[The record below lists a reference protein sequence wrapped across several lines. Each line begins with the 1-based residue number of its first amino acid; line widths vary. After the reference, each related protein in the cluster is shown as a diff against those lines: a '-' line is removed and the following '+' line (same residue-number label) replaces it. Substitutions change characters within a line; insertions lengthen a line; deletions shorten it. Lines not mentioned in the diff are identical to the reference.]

1 MGLDVAIP
9 DTALRDCS
17 DLREKTIRIGRMGR
31 AFAIFRVECVFVYT
45 TGLLPTNQKH
55 DSALLLKLLRFMD
68 TPQYLRRRVFPHS
81 PTLKFAGLLPPL
93 RTRSHPLSADPSDLA
108 VGTVRWGAQA
118 KPGKVDLGL
127 KELADYPHRLQG
139 KKPALF
145 QVVKTTPRLRLEV
158 VEREEIEEYYGFE
171 AEKVDSLVT
180 LLKDSVGVTRI
191 ALSRHAPPYNKL
203 EGEIKSTVAGT
214 KSLLT
219 IFGGPRH
226 GVSELLSKEK
236 GPLKE
241 HIDFWVNTVPQ
252 QGTETVRLEEA
263 ILTSLTL
270 LNNAVGNL
278 VAKPG
283 YHQ

>member
-1 MGLDVAIP
+1 LGLD

-31 AFAIFRVECVFVYT
+31 SFAIFRVEHIFVYA
-45 TGLLPTNQKH
+45 TGMLPANQKH

-93 RTRSHPLSADPSDLA
+93 RTRSHPLSADHSDLS
-108 VGTVRWGAQA
+108 VGDVRWGAQA
-118 KPGKVDLGL
+118 KPGKIDLGL
-127 KELADYPHRLQG
+127 NELVDYPHRLQG

-145 QVVKTTPRLRLEV
+145 QVVKAAPRPRLEV
-158 VEREEIEEYYGFE
+158 VERDEIEEYYGFE
-171 AEKVDSLVT
+171 AEKVDSLAT

-191 ALSRHAPPYNKL
+191 ALSRHAPPYSKL
-203 EGEIKSTVAGT
+203 EGEIRSTVAGT
-214 KSLLT
+214 KSLLA

-236 GPLKE
+236 DSLKE
-241 HIDFWVNTVPQ
+241 HIDFWINTVPQ

-263 ILTSLTL
+263 ILTSLAL
-270 LNNAVGNL
+270 LNNAVGNQ

>member
-31 AFAIFRVECVFVYT
+31 AFAIFRVERVFVYT
-45 TGLLPTNQKH
+45 TEMLPESQKH

-93 RTRSHPLSADPSDLA
+93 RTRSHPLSTDYSVLS
-108 VGTVRWGAQA
+108 VGDVRWGAQA
-118 KPGKVDLGL
+118 KPGKIDLGL
-127 KELADYPHRLQG
+127 KEFVDYPHRLQG
-139 KKPALF
+139 KRPALF

-171 AEKVDSLVT
+171 AEKVGSLVT

-191 ALSRHAPPYNKL
+191 ALSRHATPYSKL
-203 EGEIKSTVAGT
+203 ESEIKSTVAGT
-214 KSLLT
+214 KSLLAL
-219 IFGGPRH
+219 FGGPRH
-226 GVSELLSKEK
+226 GVS
-236 GPLKE
+236 GPAE
-241 HIDFWVNTVPQ
+241 
-252 QGTETVRLEEA
+252 QGEGVSQGA
-263 ILTSLTL
+263 
-270 LNNAVGNL
+270 
-278 VAKPG
+278 
-283 YHQ
+283 Y